1 MRKSLSKKSGKVII
15 DSMEEFSQ
23 VSSLKE
29 LTRIGAKMMLQ
40 IAIEEELT
48 AFLQRDYYER
58 NSDAKGSRSG
68 SKPRMVKAGCGD
80 IKLMMPQ
87 ARNATVPFHSMI
99 LPPRATQM
107 QELQEMIPL
116 LYMNGIST
124 RKVKKT
130 VGKLLG
136 QKGLSHQNLL
146 RISGKIVEE
155 FNNWKKR
162 DLSGLKIIYLILD
175 GVRLGVRSSTK

>member
-1 MRKSLSKKSGKVII
+1 
-15 DSMEEFSQ
+15 
-23 VSSLKE
+23 
-29 LTRIGAKMMLQ
+29 
-40 IAIEEELT
+40 
-48 AFLQRDYYER
+48 
-58 NSDAKGSRSG
+58 
-68 SKPRMVKAGCGD
+68 
-80 IKLMMPQ
+80 MPQ

-99 LPPRATQM
+99 LPPRATPM

-136 QKGLSHQNLL
+136 QKGLSHQNLM